1 MRADARLKMSAMVGR
16 GLRRWWSGLRKRFVG
31 VTRSEKWGYG
41 VWGAMGAVIAVPEL
55 SAVGKGCDFPWPTI
69 STTVGHLQEL
79 WPVVALV
86 PVALIV
92 MGAYFVFTLMPSS
105 PPRIADDDHLIVR
118 TGEGRLT
125 KVPFTSYDQLST
137 AASADWSSQDSSRK
151 PLSSLPYF
159 GIATLAVIAGWV
171 VALGIDD
178 RFATGY
184 IGYSIIAI
192 FWVILPSALAYW
204 FKRDI
209 QFATLTYTVGMLGRR
224 LPIVAGLTAALL
236 VILLLHLAL
245 YPWPSMSTGDICKA
259 TP

>member
-1 MRADARLKMSAMVGR
+1 MVGR
-16 GLRRWWSGLRKRFVG
+16 LLRRWWSNLGARFVG

-41 VWGAMGAVIAVPEL
+41 VWGAMGLVIAVPEL

-92 MGAYFVFTLMPSS
+92 MGAYFAFTLMPSS
-105 PPRIADDDHLIVR
+105 PPTIADDENLIVR
-118 TGEGRLT
+118 TAEGRRT
-125 KVPFTSYDQLST
+125 KMAFTSYEQLAT
-137 AASADWSSQDSSRK
+137 APPAGWSAEDPTRK
-151 PLSSLPYF
+151 PLPAVPYF
-159 GIATLAVIAGWV
+159 GVAALAVIGGWV

-192 FWVILPSALAYW
+192 FWVVLPSALAYW
-204 FKRDI
+204 FKRDVE
-209 QFATLTYTVGMLGRR
+209 FATLTYTVGMLGRR
-224 LPIVAGLTAALL
+224 LPIVAALTAALL

-245 YPWPSMSTGDICKA
+245 YPWPSPETGEICKA

>member
-1 MRADARLKMSAMVGR
+1 VLRRV
-16 GLRRWWSGLRKRFVG
+16 LRRWWATLKGRFVG
-31 VTRSEKWGYG
+31 VTRSEKWGYV
-41 VWGAMGAVIAVPEL
+41 VWGAMGVVIAVPEL

-79 WPVVALV
+79 WPAVAIV

-92 MGAYFVFTLMPSS
+92 IGAYFTFTLMPSS
-105 PPRIADDDHLIVR
+105 PPLIADDDHLVVR
-118 TGEGRLT
+118 TPEGRRT
-125 KVPFTSYDQLST
+125 KVAFTSYDQLLSP
-137 AASADWSSQDSSRK
+137 SAGAEWSAQQPSRK
-151 PLSSLPYF
+151 ALPVLPYL
-159 GIATLAVIAGWV
+159 GVATLAVLAGWV

-209 QFATLTYTVGMLGRR
+209 QFTTLTYTVGMLGRR
-224 LPIVAGLTAALL
+224 LPIVAALTAALL

-245 YPWPSMSTGDICKA
+245 YPWPSTSVGDICSA

>member
-1 MRADARLKMSAMVGR
+1 MVRRALT
-16 GLRRWWSGLRKRFVG
+16 RWWSSLRRRFAG
-31 VTRSEKWGYG
+31 ATRSEKWGYG
-41 VWGAMGAVIAVPEL
+41 VWGAMGLVIAMPEI

-79 WPVVALV
+79 WPVVALI

-92 MGAYFVFTLMPSS
+92 MGAYFAFTLMPSS
-105 PPRIADDDHLIVR
+105 PPTIADDENLVVR
-118 TGEGRLT
+118 TSEGRRT
-125 KVPFTSYDQLST
+125 KVAFTSYEQL
-137 AASADWSSQDSSRK
+137 AAAPAADWSVRDPARR
-151 PLSSLPYF
+151 PLPALPYF
-159 GIATLAVIAGWV
+159 GVATLAVIAGWV

-204 FKRDI
+204 FRRDI

-224 LPIVAGLTAALL
+224 LPIVAAMTAALL

-245 YPWPSMSTGDICKA
+245 YPWPSTSTGDICSA

>member
-1 MRADARLKMSAMVGR
+1 MLRRLLK
-16 GLRRWWSGLRKRFVG
+16 RWWSSLTKRFVG
-31 VTRSEKWGYG
+31 ATRSERWGYG
-41 VWGAMGAVIAVPEL
+41 VWGAMGLVIAVPEI

-92 MGAYFVFTLMPSS
+92 MGAYFTFTLMPSS
-105 PPRIADDDHLIVR
+105 PPTIADEENLIVR
-118 TGEGRLT
+118 TAEGRRT
-125 KVPFTSYDQLST
+125 RVAFTSYEQLAT
-137 AASADWSSQDSSRK
+137 APPADWSARDPARK
-151 PLSSLPYF
+151 PLPTVPYF
-159 GIATLAVIAGWV
+159 GVATLAVIAGWV

-204 FKRDI
+204 FRRDVE
-209 QFATLTYTVGMLGRR
+209 FTTLTYTVGMLGRR
-224 LPIVAGLTAALL
+224 LPIVAALTAALL

-245 YPWPSMSTGDICKA
+245 YPWPSPSTGEICKA

>member
-1 MRADARLKMSAMVGR
+1 VLRRT
-16 GLRRWWSGLRKRFVG
+16 LRRWWSPLKRRFAG
-31 VTRSEKWGYG
+31 VTRSEKWGYV
-41 VWGAMGAVIAVPEL
+41 VWGAMGVVIALPEL

-79 WPVVALV
+79 WPVVAIV

-92 MGAYFVFTLMPSS
+92 MGAYFTFTLMPSS
-105 PPRIADDDHLIVR
+105 PPQIADDHLVVR
-118 TGEGRLT
+118 TAEGRRT
-125 KVPFTSYDQLST
+125 KVAFTSYDQLSP
-137 AASADWSSQDSSRK
+137 SAVTDWSAQDPSRK
-151 PLSSLPYF
+151 PLPVLPYF
-159 GIATLAVIAGWV
+159 GIATFAVLAGWV

-192 FWVILPSALAYW
+192 FWVILPSVLAYR

-245 YPWPSMSTGDICKA
+245 YPWPSPSAGDICSA

>member
-1 MRADARLKMSAMVGR
+1 VLRRV
-16 GLRRWWSGLRKRFVG
+16 LRRWWSTLKSRFVG
-31 VTRSEKWGYG
+31 VTRSEKWGYV
-41 VWGAMGAVIAVPEL
+41 VWGAMGVVIAVPEL

-69 STTVGHLQEL
+69 STTVGHLQQL
-79 WPVVALV
+79 WPVVAIA

-92 MGAYFVFTLMPSS
+92 MGAYFTFTLMPSS
-105 PPRIADDDHLIVR
+105 PPLIADDHLVVR
-118 TGEGRLT
+118 TPEGRRT
-125 KVPFTSYDQLST
+125 KVAFTSYEQLST
-137 AASADWSSQDSSRK
+137 GADSSAQDPSRK
-151 PLSSLPYF
+151 PVPVVPYF
-159 GIATLAVIAGWV
+159 GIATLAVVAGWA

-184 IGYSIIAI
+184 FGYSIIAI

-209 QFATLTYTVGMLGRR
+209 QFTTLTYTVGILGRR
-224 LPIVAGLTAALL
+224 LPIVAAVTAALL

-245 YPWPSMSTGDICKA
+245 YPWPSPSAGDICSA